1 MTQITKDMTI
11 GEILRTNPD
20 VDVVEKTVNEFFAH
34 A

>member
-11 GEILRTNPD
+11 GEILHGLDP
-20 VDVVEKTVNEFFAH
+20 DVVEKTVNEFFAH